1 MEARLLQ
8 LCRCVSACRDPLPGR
23 HALWHVMGP
32 HAGGIPLSEPGP
44 STSASILSLGAQRQA
59 FLLCL
64 LNKGSEWQGW
74 RLHAVGPLE
83 EKPYHTCN
91 IILVQNVEEDSRS
104 ESSVGNE
111 EEDLLDVE
119 PPSYAAVNRL
129 GLQQ

>member
-1 MEARLLQ
+1 MLRRTPRNLLIC
-8 LCRCVSACRDPLPGR
+8 LVSLTR
-23 HALWHVMGP
+23 
-32 HAGGIPLSEPGP
+32 
-44 STSASILSLGAQRQA
+44 
-59 FLLCL
+59 
-64 LNKGSEWQGW
+64 